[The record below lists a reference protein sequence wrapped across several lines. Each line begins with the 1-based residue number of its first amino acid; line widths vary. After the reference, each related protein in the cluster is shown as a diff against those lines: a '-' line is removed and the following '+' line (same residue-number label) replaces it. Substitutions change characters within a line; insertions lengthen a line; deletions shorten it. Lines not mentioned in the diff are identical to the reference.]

1 MQLTILYLTPTTLH
15 FVLVKRDISTMET
28 VALHVALHLLM
39 LVSLVPL
46 RVCVSVVQPT
56 LHLPMV
62 IVCAKANSTA
72 TTQVPV

>member
-1 MQLTILYLTPTTLH
+1 
-15 FVLVKRDISTMET
+15 MET